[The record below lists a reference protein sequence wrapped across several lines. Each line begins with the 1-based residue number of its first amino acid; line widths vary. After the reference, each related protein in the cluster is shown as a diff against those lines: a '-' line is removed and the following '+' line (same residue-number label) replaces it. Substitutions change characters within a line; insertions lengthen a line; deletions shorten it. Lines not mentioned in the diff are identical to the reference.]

1 MKAKWLAGILVGALA
16 ISPIQ
21 PAAAAEE
28 REIEDEII
36 YDTLIDRY
44 FNKGIQNDFEVRAL
58 DPAAFSGGDFAG
70 AADQLMHVKDMGFT
84 LMSIGPVF
92 ATATYD
98 GKQVLDYS
106 QLERH
111 FGTEEELKNLIETA
125 HKQDLKLMVDI
136 PTQNVSADHIWAM
149 ENPEWFTENAGG
161 TLALDTANPEV
172 QEQLIATFSG
182 FMKKYEIDGY
192 RLQDADKLDQ
202 GFIRKFSEEIKGI
215 RDIYLISDQEM
226 EEVAGLDAVVMP
238 GVEEVLRSSYKN
250 FDQDASGLPELVENS
265 GGNLIRVDS
274 LLGSRFTADAVAEKG
289 FPPTRWRLL
298 LTQLMTM
305 EGTPVIQYGSETA
318 MNGTQLPESHQIL
331 DLAVE
336 EELIDHI
343 ANLTQLRNSS
353 EAMRT
358 GESEIIHAED
368 GWIVYKRFNDEESW
382 IVAINNSSSTKSINL
397 PAEVVGSDK
406 EMRGLFEGDVVR
418 QEGNG
423 EYRIT
428 LDREIGE
435 TFHITEERGLN
446 TAYFSALAVLYIV
459 FMLFIWFVW
468 RKGKQRKA
476 DEAAKKNN

>member
-28 REIEDEII
+28 REIEGEII
-36 YDTLIDRY
+36 YDVLIDRF
-44 FNKGIQNDFEVRAL
+44 FNKGIQNDFEVRSQN
-58 DPAAFSGGDFAG
+58 PAAFNGGDFAG
-70 AADQLMHVKDMGFT
+70 AKDQLQHVKDMGFT

-92 ATATYD
+92 ASATYD

-111 FGTEEELKNLIETA
+111 FGTEEELVSLIEAA
-125 HKQDLKLMVDI
+125 HEQDIKLMVDI
-136 PTQNVSADHIWAM
+136 PTQEVSKDHIWATQ
-149 ENPEWFTENAGG
+149 NPGWFTENEDG
-161 TLALDTANPEV
+161 TLALGTANPQV
-172 QEQLIATFSG
+172 QDELIATFSE
-182 FMKKYEIDGY
+182 FMRKYEIDGY
-192 RLQDADKLDQ
+192 RLQDADKLDK
-202 GFIRKFSEEIKGI
+202 GFIERFSEEIKNV
-215 RDIYLISDQEM
+215 RDIYLISDRETKGM
-226 EEVAGLDAVVMP
+226 AGLDAVVMP
-238 GVEEVLRSSYKN
+238 GAEEILRSTYKN
-250 FDQDASGLPELVENS
+250 FDQDVSELPRLLEES
-265 GGNLIRVDS
+265 AGKLIRVDS
-274 LLGSRFTADAVAEKG
+274 LLGSRFTADVVAEQG

-298 LTQLMTM
+298 LTQLLTM
-305 EGTPVIQYGSETA
+305 EGIPVIQYGSETA

-336 EELIDHI
+336 AELIDHI
-343 ANLTQLRNSS
+343 TNLTQLRNSS

-358 GESEIIHAED
+358 GETEIIHAED

-382 IVAINNSSSTKSINL
+382 IIAINNSSSTKSINL
-397 PAEVVGSDK
+397 PAEMIGSDK

-418 QEGNG
+418 QEDNG

-435 TFHITEERGLN
+435 TFHVTEERGLN
-446 TAYFSALAVLYIV
+446 TAYFAALAVLYIV

-476 DEAAKKNN
+476 DEAAKKNR

>member
-1 MKAKWLAGILVGALA
+1 MKAKWLAGVLVGAMA

-28 REIEDEII
+28 RGIEDEII
-36 YDTLIDRY
+36 YDVLIDRF
-44 FNKGIQNDFEVRAL
+44 FNKGIQNDYEVRAQ

-70 AADQLMHVKDMGFT
+70 ATDQLMHVKDMGFT

-92 ATATYD
+92 ASSTYD
-98 GKQVLDYS
+98 GKQVLDYA

-111 FGTEEELKNLIETA
+111 FGTEEELQTLIETA
-125 HKQDLKLMVDI
+125 HQQEVRLMVDL
-136 PTQNVSADHIWAM
+136 PTQGVSKDHIWAT
-149 ENPEWFTENAGG
+149 ENPEWFKENENG
-161 TLALDTANPEV
+161 TLALDTANPQV
-172 QEQLIATFSG
+172 QEELISAASAFIQ
-182 FMKKYEIDGY
+182 KYEIDGL
-192 RLQDADKLDQ
+192 RLQDAPELDK
-202 GFIRKFSEEIKGI
+202 GFIERFSEEIKSV
-215 RDIYLISDQEM
+215 RDIYVISDQEM
-226 EEVAGLDAVVMP
+226 EETPGLDAVVMP
-238 GVEEVLRSSYKN
+238 GAEELLRGAYKN
-250 FDQDASGLPELVENS
+250 FDQPASGLPELLEES
-265 GGNLIRVDS
+265 GGKLVRVDS
-274 LLGSRFTADAVAEKG
+274 LLGSRFTADVVAEKG

-305 EGTPVIQYGSETA
+305 EGIPVIQYGSETA

-336 EELIDHI
+336 AELIDHI
-343 ANLTQLRNSS
+343 TNLTQLRNSS

-358 GESEIIHAED
+358 GETEVLHAED

-382 IVAINNSSSTKSINL
+382 IIAINNSSETKSINL
-397 PAEVVGSDK
+397 PADVIGSDK

-446 TAYFSALAVLYIV
+446 TAYFAALAVLYVV

-476 DEAAKKNN
+476 DEAAKKTA